1 MNRYQVT
8 KKLGDG
14 TYGSVLRAVNRG
26 TGEITA
32 VKRMK
37 KKFYTWQECMQL
49 REVQSLKK
57 LNHPN
62 IIKLKE
68 VIRENDELFFVF
80 EYMESNLYEY
90 TKDLERPMPEHK
102 IRNFMYQ
109 IFQGLAYMHKHGFFH
124 RDIKPENLL
133 VRGDICKIADF
144 GLARE
149 IRSRPPFTDYVS
161 TRWYRAPEV
170 LLRAT
175 NYNSPIDIWAMG
187 CIMAEMFTLRPLFP
201 GSSEA
206 DEIYK
211 VCSVLGSPNRTV
223 WPEGMQRAAKM
234 NFRFPQ
240 FTATPLQQLIPH
252 ASKDA
257 IKMMNDTMIYNPQK
271 RPTAAHCLQYPF
283 FKVGIETPTRG
294 IQEPAPERRQ
304 ITQQK
309 QAPAPAPAPAPKKAP
324 APAPAYTGV
333 AASKSNASSTNG
345 RSNRRST
352 FATSGAASF
361 GASTNSST
369 GAAAQG
375 GFGRHQY

>member
-1 MNRYQVT
+1 
-8 KKLGDG
+8 
-14 TYGSVLRAVNRG
+14 
-26 TGEITA
+26 
-32 VKRMK
+32 
-37 KKFYTWQECMQL
+37 MQL

-109 IFQGLAYMHKHGFFH
+109 IYQGLAYMHKHGFFH

-133 VRGDICKIADF
+133 VRGDICKVADF

-211 VCSVLGSPNRTV
+211 VCSVLGSPNRSI
-223 WPEGMQRAAKM
+223 WPEGMQLAAKM

-240 FTATPLQQLIPH
+240 FSPTPLQQLIPH
-252 ASKDA
+252 ASLDA
-257 IKMMNDTMIYNPQK
+257 IKLMTDNMLYNPQK
-271 RPTAAHCLQYPF
+271 RPTAAQCLQYPF
-283 FKVGIETPTRG
+283 FKVGVETPTRG
-294 IQEPAPERRQ
+294 IQEPAPERRGNSQ
-304 ITQQK
+304 QQK
-309 QAPAPAPAPAPKKAP
+309 KQQQVQKKSTTQTIPAPAPAPAPVPSKKLSAP
-324 APAPAYTGV
+324 APAPAYTGQ
-333 AASKSNASSTNG
+333 ASNNSTNATNSGVSG
-345 RSNRRST
+345 RRRST
-352 FATSGAASF
+352 FAASGAASF
-361 GASTNSST
+361 GNGGSSLT
-369 GAAAQG
+369 GASSSGATG